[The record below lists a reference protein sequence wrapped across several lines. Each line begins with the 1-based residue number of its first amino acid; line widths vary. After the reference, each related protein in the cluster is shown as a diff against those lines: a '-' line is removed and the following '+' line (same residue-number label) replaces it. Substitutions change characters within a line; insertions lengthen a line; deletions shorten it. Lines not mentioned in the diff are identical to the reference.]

1 VILPARRRPLHI
13 ILAASTVLCAAA
25 LVFSAIRT
33 YQELHAQR
41 AVFLRSRVAALAA
54 HLETIP
60 PSVPE
65 SQWQQILAEEEDA
78 LTGLAILDR
87 PSSPA
92 ALAPLWDGRELFRTE
107 SLSAPVPTLRAY
119 VPFHHGPGIH
129 IARIDIAESAADFL
143 VEHARHHLWFV
154 ALGGLLIVG
163 LTVLTVRNADRAAL
177 AERRQL
183 KLQHLATLGEMSAS
197 LAHEIRNPLGT
208 IKGFAQLLAEKL
220 NGAHAALVTPIL
232 SETTRLEDL
241 VKDLL
246 LYGRPTLPNFQSV
259 HTTNIEATLRQHAQH
274 LIDSPTLHFET
285 TVHPFS
291 LDTDPQLLEQLL
303 LNLLRNAIDAVRPQP
318 AGHVNLEITATAECA
333 ILRILDNGPGL
344 SEEARRRLFEPF
356 YTSKA
361 SGTGLGL
368 SISRKLAES
377 LGGHLTLDPRP
388 TGGLSAEILLPLH
401 RNA

>member
-1 VILPARRRPLHI
+1 MNLPARRRPLHI
-13 ILAASTVLCAAA
+13 ILAASTILCAAA

-33 YQELHAQR
+33 YQELNAQR

-60 PSVPE
+60 PAIPE
-65 SQWQQILAEEEDA
+65 SQWQQILADEEES
-78 LTGLAILDR
+78 LIGLAILDR
-87 PSSPA
+87 PSSPDT
-92 ALAPLWDGRELFRTE
+92 LAPLWEGRELFRTE
-107 SLSAPVPTLRAY
+107 SIASPVPTFRAY
-119 VPFHHGPGIH
+119 VPFHDGPGLH

-154 ALGGLLIVG
+154 ALGGLIIVG

-183 KLQHLATLGEMSAS
+183 ELQHLATLGEMSAS

-220 NGAHAALVTPIL
+220 NGTHAPLLTPIL
-232 SETTRLEDL
+232 SETTRLEAL

-246 LYGRPTLPNFQSV
+246 LYGRPALPTFQSV
-259 HTTNIEATLRQHAQH
+259 HTTRIEATLRQHAQH
-274 LIDSPTLHFET
+274 LIDSPHLQLES

-291 LDTDPQLLEQLL
+291 FDTDPQLLEQLL
-303 LNLLRNAIDAVRPQP
+303 LNLLRNAIDAMRPQP
-318 AGHVNLEITATAECA
+318 AGLVNFEITATADCA
-333 ILRILDNGPGL
+333 VLRLLDNGPGL

-368 SISRKLAES
+368 SISRKLAEA
-377 LGGHLTLDPRP
+377 LGGHLSLDPRP
-388 TGGLSAEILLPLH
+388 AGGLSAEIILPLH
-401 RNA
+401 HNV

>member
-1 VILPARRRPLHI
+1 MTLLARRRPLHI
-13 ILAASTVLCAAA
+13 LLAASTILCAAA

-41 AVFLRSRVAALAA
+41 AVFLRSRVASLAA

-65 SQWQQILAEEEDA
+65 SQWQQILVEEEES

-87 PSSPA
+87 PSSPDS
-92 ALAPLWDGRELFRTE
+92 LAPLWDGRELFRTE
-107 SLSAPVPTLRAY
+107 SLSTPVPTLRAY
-119 VPFHHGPGIH
+119 VPFHHGGLH

-177 AERRQL
+177 AERRHL
-183 KLQHLATLGEMSAS
+183 ELQHLATLGEMSAS

-246 LYGRPTLPNFQSV
+246 LYGRPALPDFQSV
-259 HTTNIEATLRQHAQH
+259 HTTQIEATLRQHAQH
-274 LIDSPTLHFET
+274 LIDTTTIQFQT

-291 LDTDPQLLEQLL
+291 LETDPQLLEQLL
-303 LNLLRNAIDAVRPQP
+303 LNLLRNSIEAVRPQP
-318 AGHVNLEITATAECA
+318 AGLVNLEITATADCA
-333 ILRILDNGPGL
+333 ILRLLDNGPGL

-377 LGGHLTLDPRP
+377 LGGHLSLDPRP
-388 TGGLSAEILLPLH
+388 TGGLSAEILLPLRRH
-401 RNA
+401 V

>member
-1 VILPARRRPLHI
+1 MKLPARRRPLHI
-13 ILAASTVLCAAA
+13 ILAASTILCAAL

-33 YQELHAQR
+33 YQELNAQR
-41 AVFLRSRVAALAA
+41 AVYLRSRVAALAA

-60 PSVPE
+60 PAVPE
-65 SQWQQILAEEEDA
+65 SQWQEILAEEEDA

-87 PSSPA
+87 PGSPD

-107 SLSAPVPTLRAY
+107 SLSTPVPTFRAY
-119 VPFHHGPGIH
+119 VPFHHGPGLH
-129 IARIDIAESAADFL
+129 IARIDLAESAADFL

-177 AERRQL
+177 AERRHL
-183 KLQHLATLGEMSAS
+183 ELQHLATLGEMSAS

-208 IKGFAQLLAEKL
+208 IKGFAQLLGEKL
-220 NGAHAALVTPIL
+220 NGTHSALLSPIL
-232 SETTRLEDL
+232 SESTRLENL

-246 LYGRPTLPNFQSV
+246 LYGRPAIPNFQSV
-259 HTTNIEATLRQHAQH
+259 HSSQIEATLRQHAQH
-274 LIDSPTLHFET
+274 LIDSPALHFES
-285 TVHPFS
+285 TVHPLS
-291 LDTDPQLLEQLL
+291 LDTDPQLLEQVL
-303 LNLLRNAIDAVRPQP
+303 LNLLRNAIEAVRPQP
-318 AGHVNLEITATAECA
+318 AGLINLEISATAECA

-368 SISRKLAES
+368 SISRKLIET
-377 LGGHLTLDPRP
+377 LGGRLTLDARP
-388 TGGLSAEILLPLH
+388 SGGLSAEIILPLH
-401 RNA
+401 HHA